1 MRRRPARFS
10 EPALTDCFPHPS
22 DVCAVSLDGRG
33 SFRVNAQLLSW
44 QGRLTGLRPRRV
56 VRWFQ
61 ASGGS
66 LVPSLLV
73 IQTRTVIHFHRWR
86 KSPCALAKAH
96 PVAHVHLVKSA
107 SSPAFLRAQLP
118 EECKEREESAIGML
132 GQSPHLIG
140 GILWIQNPMRAV
152 HCNLSQNGI
161 DHQVCPEDMTSQLE
175 EEEEF
180 VDGGAV
186 LLDEDGPSFR
196 DISPPAYQRRSAPQR
211 SVSES
216 ELTRPG
222 YVKLSKPVA
231 LWTQQDVCKW
241 LKKHCPSQHQI
252 YSDSFKQHDITGR
265 ALMRLT
271 DRKLERMGIMQEV
284 QRQHILQ
291 QVLQL
296 RVREE
301 VRTLQLLTQEFSK
314 WEVAVRRVDSFEL
327 DPPLRSLCGWF
338 HSVCPTTSGHPG
350 AQTERTGQTLQ
361 QFSFPAFAHGLTSLD
376 Q

>member
-1 MRRRPARFS
+1 
-10 EPALTDCFPHPS
+10 
-22 DVCAVSLDGRG
+22 
-33 SFRVNAQLLSW
+33 
-44 QGRLTGLRPRRV
+44 
-56 VRWFQ
+56 
-61 ASGGS
+61 
-66 LVPSLLV
+66 
-73 IQTRTVIHFHRWR
+73 
-86 KSPCALAKAH
+86 
-96 PVAHVHLVKSA
+96 
-107 SSPAFLRAQLP
+107 
-118 EECKEREESAIGML
+118 ML

-161 DHQVCPEDMTSQLE
+161 DHQMCPEDVTSQLE
-175 EEEEF
+175 GEEES
-180 VDGGAV
+180 VDAGAV
-186 LLDEDGPSFR
+186 LLDDDSPSYH
-196 DISPPAYQRRSAPQR
+196 DVSPPMYQRRSPPHR

-241 LKKHCPSQHQI
+241 LKKHCPNQHQI

-271 DRKLERMGIMQEV
+271 DRKLERMGIMQEA

-301 VRTLQLLTQEFSK
+301 VRTLQLLTQAALLHQRHHQLS
-314 WEVAVRRVDSFEL
+314 AS
-327 DPPLRSLCGWF
+327 PPPPPPPP
-338 HSVCPTTSGHPG
+338 VCP
-350 AQTERTGQTLQ
+350 QTLKHG
-361 QFSFPAFAHGLTSLD
+361 FAGGAEIQILGIFVPT
-376 Q
+376 

>member
-1 MRRRPARFS
+1 M
-10 EPALTDCFPHPS
+10 
-22 DVCAVSLDGRG
+22 AV
-33 SFRVNAQLLSW
+33 
-44 QGRLTGLRPRRV
+44 
-56 VRWFQ
+56 
-61 ASGGS
+61 
-66 LVPSLLV
+66 
-73 IQTRTVIHFHRWR
+73 
-86 KSPCALAKAH
+86 
-96 PVAHVHLVKSA
+96 
-107 SSPAFLRAQLP
+107 
-118 EECKEREESAIGML
+118 E
-132 GQSPHLIG
+132 
-140 GILWIQNPMRAV
+140 AV

-301 VRTLQLLTQEFSK
+301 VRTLQLLTQ
-314 WEVAVRRVDSFEL
+314 A
-327 DPPLRSLCGWF
+327 SLEC
-338 HSVCPTTSGHPG
+338 SPSSP
-350 AQTERTGQTLQ
+350 
-361 QFSFPAFAHGLTSLD
+361 
-376 Q
+376 

>member
-1 MRRRPARFS
+1 
-10 EPALTDCFPHPS
+10 
-22 DVCAVSLDGRG
+22 
-33 SFRVNAQLLSW
+33 
-44 QGRLTGLRPRRV
+44 
-56 VRWFQ
+56 
-61 ASGGS
+61 
-66 LVPSLLV
+66 
-73 IQTRTVIHFHRWR
+73 
-86 KSPCALAKAH
+86 
-96 PVAHVHLVKSA
+96 
-107 SSPAFLRAQLP
+107 
-118 EECKEREESAIGML
+118 ML

-161 DHQVCPEDMTSQLE
+161 DHQLRPEDMTSQLE
-175 EEEEF
+175 EDEEL
-180 VDGGAV
+180 VDAEAV
-186 LLDEDGPSFR
+186 LLGDDSPSFPNIHR
-196 DISPPAYQRRSAPQR
+196 PSYHRRSPPHR

-241 LKKHCPSQHQI
+241 LKKHCPNQHQI

-271 DRKLERMGIMQEV
+271 DRKLERMGIIHEA

-301 VRTLQLLTQEFSK
+301 VRTLQLLTQ
-314 WEVAVRRVDSFEL
+314 A
-327 DPPLRSLCGWF
+327 SLEC
-338 HSVCPTTSGHPG
+338 SPSSP
-350 AQTERTGQTLQ
+350 
-361 QFSFPAFAHGLTSLD
+361 
-376 Q
+376 